1 MSSFPQ
7 RLTKFTDRIPGH
19 IYLWLAIP
27 IFGSSSAVTRKI
39 TEIGAQH
46 LVGCVGFHS
55 STQPTDPCTELISAT
70 AICDQTRH
78 KYSKIKDNKLKNIER
93 WQHIQLTCEKRYLV
107 LGKIKKVHSES

>member
-7 RLTKFTDRIPGH
+7 RLTKSIAGKASPLVDRIPGH

-46 LVGCVGFHS
+46 LVGGRSAHPRSIYRGRGNFVGSIFRQGWHY
-55 STQPTDPCTELISAT
+55 ISN
-70 AICDQTRH
+70 QTPK
-78 KYSKIKDNKLKNIER
+78 KYR
-93 WQHIQLTCEKRYLV
+93 C
-107 LGKIKKVHSES
+107 